1 MYKKAYPERVYLSA
15 LSDLLLKDNRLGEK
29 TQKGYYNYKGSRKE
43 QPAPELEVY
52 LAESRRIAGFI
63 PDGKVNK

>member
-1 MYKKAYPERVYLSA
+1 VSLGQHVKSHCKCWVYA
-15 LSDLLLKDNRLGEK
+15 GEK

-43 QPAPELEVY
+43 QPAPELEGY